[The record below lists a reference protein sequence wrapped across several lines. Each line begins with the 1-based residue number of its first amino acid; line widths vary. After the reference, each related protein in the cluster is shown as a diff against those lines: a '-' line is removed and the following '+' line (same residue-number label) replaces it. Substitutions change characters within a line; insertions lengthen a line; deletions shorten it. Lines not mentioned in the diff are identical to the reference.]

1 MLGFYNYT
9 VILTYM
15 GFISGAVGISLAFT
29 GNPTYATICLLLA
42 GLFDM
47 FDGKVA
53 STKKDRSEDEKK
65 FGIQIDSLSDLVC
78 FGVLPAAIGYSI
90 GLTSPYWYIL
100 FSLYS
105 LSALIRLAYFNVI
118 EEKRQ
123 HTTSSARTSYSG
135 VPVTTSSLLFP
146 LIYFAC
152 RFVVGFDKALPDAFS
167 YVYAAFLLICAV
179 LFVAKFLVVPKI
191 HGKGIFICA
200 AIFVAAVA
208 LALFIVLSFGK

>member
-15 GFISGAVGISLAFT
+15 GFVSGAIGIALAYT

-42 GLFDM
+42 GFFDM

-53 STKKDRSEDEKK
+53 STKKNRSEDEKR

-78 FGVLPAAIGYSI
+78 FGVLPTAIGYSI

-100 FSLYS
+100 FALYS
-105 LSALIRLAYFNVI
+105 LSALIRLAYFNVM
-118 EEKRQ
+118 EDKRQ
-123 HTTSSARTSYSG
+123 HSTSSARTSYSG
-135 VPVTTSSLLFP
+135 VPVTTASLLFP
-146 LIYFAC
+146 LIYFSC
-152 RFVVGFDKALPDAFS
+152 RIAIGFDKALPDTFS
-167 YVYAAFLLICAV
+167 YIYAAFLLICAL

-191 HGKGIFICA
+191 HGKGIIICA
-200 AIFVAAVA
+200 AIFIAIVV
-208 LALFIVLSFGK
+208 LAIFVILSFGR